1 MPPFVRA
8 DFALNTEI
16 LPLTF
21 WWLLGNISKVI
32 ILWLLPYYLSTK
44 VALQNNTQISLGLS
58 VSGGQLFDWQL
69 VNDAISILL
78 GKWSSGHSQL
88 VCQGGGGG
96 WQFVTAEALSMID
109 GWASPA
115 SRSCPTVLSE
125 ERLSRREAESED
137 EVVWQ
142 TSQCGQL
149 FMACT
154 RWLVGH
160 YLCRQLHWLWLRE
173 WCLVVWKRLRAWG
186 EVWGKA
192 KIKMDRTGR
201 WVNAT
206 PRSSGLDEG
215 WALFYH

>member
-1 MPPFVRA
+1 MLTCSFCVLLHVSVNASFCTCR
-8 DFALNTEI
+8 FCLLQALNTEI
-16 LPLTF
+16 LPF
-21 WWLLGNISKVI
+21 WWLLGNISNVI
-32 ILWLLPYYLSTK
+32 ILWLLPYYLFTK

-58 VSGGQLFDWQL
+58 VSGGWLFDWQL

-88 VCQGGGGG
+88 VCAGGGG
-96 WQFVTAEALSMID
+96 VEALSMMD

-115 SRSCPTVLSE
+115 TRSCPTVLLG

-142 TSQCGQL
+142 TSPCGRL

-160 YLCRQLHWLWLRE
+160 YLCCQTLTERVMSCCGKDWGAR
-173 WCLVVWKRLRAWG
+173 G
-186 EVWGKA
+186 EV
-192 KIKMDRTGR
+192 
-201 WVNAT
+201 
-206 PRSSGLDEG
+206 
-215 WALFYH
+215 